1 MAVPRRMIIFIFITL
16 ILGSFLVKSSNADGC
31 NHDNP
36 DESQRSC
43 ADVPE
48 DEDDF
53 DDTYKVVDNKK
64 ISSEMIIVGK

>member
-1 MAVPRRMIIFIFITL
+1 MAVPRRMTIFIFITL
-16 ILGSFLVKSSNADGC
+16 IIGSLLVKSSNANGC
-31 NHDNP
+31 HHASP

-53 DDTYKVVDNKK
+53 DDTYKVVGNKK
-64 ISSEMIIVGK
+64 ISSEMIIGRK